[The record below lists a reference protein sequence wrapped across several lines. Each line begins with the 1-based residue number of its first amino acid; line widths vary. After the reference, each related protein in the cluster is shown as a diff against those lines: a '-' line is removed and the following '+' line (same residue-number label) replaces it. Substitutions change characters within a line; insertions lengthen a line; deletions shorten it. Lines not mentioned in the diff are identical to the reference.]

1 MLDRPNNAW
10 KLLAL
15 LTIFSLGFLVL
26 IIKQKPFRDAEGHA
40 GWTVGDKAQV
50 VAQASALLQY
60 AMAALCLAFGLEK
73 PAAVEGF
80 IIIVVLF
87 AIVFPLIY
95 MYKLDK
101 GSDLLGCV
109 FPSSSEADEDGSDG
123 KVVTPI
129 STANPLDPEDP
140 SKGDSV
146 VATASEGKEAAGGGE
161 GGGEK
166 RKGGGKKGKGGKIGK
181 GGGKKGRA

>member
-1 MLDRPNNAW
+1 MLTLTLMRALMHTVCHTVMLDRPNNAW

-15 LTIFSLGFLVL
+15 LTIFSLGFLVV

-40 GWTVGDKAQV
+40 GWTAGDKAQV

-73 PAAVEGF
+73 PAAVDGF

-109 FPSSSEADEDGSDG
+109 FPSSEAEAEAAKDGSD

-129 STANPLDPEDP
+129 STANPLEDP
-140 SKGDSV
+140 AAASTS
-146 VATASEGKEAAGGGE
+146 TAFEDEETAG
-161 GGGEK
+161 
-166 RKGGGKKGKGGKIGK
+166 
-181 GGGKKGRA
+181 